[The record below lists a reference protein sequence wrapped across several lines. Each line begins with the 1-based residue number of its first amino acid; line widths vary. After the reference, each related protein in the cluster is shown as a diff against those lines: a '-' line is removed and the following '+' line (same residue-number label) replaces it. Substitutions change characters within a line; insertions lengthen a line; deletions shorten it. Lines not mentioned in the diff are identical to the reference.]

1 MVCVV
6 GWGVVRVGVVQPVLV
21 VFTEL
26 DAGDVLGVDM
36 DTEGVEVAVQYP
48 SEPQV
53 AMDLQHS
60 LAQQLSPWGQ
70 LPPAQHI
77 SVSEL

>member
-6 GWGVVRVGVVQPVLV
+6 AWDVERVGVVQPVLV
-21 VFTEL
+21 VVAEF

-53 AMDLQHS
+53 AKDLQHT
-60 LAQQLSPWGQ
+60 
-70 LPPAQHI
+70 
-77 SVSEL
+77 